1 MQIITP
7 DYITPVCTSRRQSD
21 ARSVTPLELG
31 AMDGAPE
38 RTRHGHGHRAATRA
52 RVIQIIVRCADDGSI
67 TQITITDDQSQ
78 AKDSRT
84 KKAGD

>member
-1 MQIITP
+1 MHVETV
-7 DYITPVCTSRRQSD
+7 T
-21 ARSVTPLELG
+21 RSVTPLESEPW
-31 AMDGAPE
+31 ME
-38 RTRHGHGHRAATRA
+38 RRSGRDTDTDTEQRRA